1 MPKIGI
7 LENYSKLEKK
17 TRYVSS
23 NFRNKIEH
31 KIIAGIKGKEF
42 YDGNRNYGY
51 GGYKYD
57 GRWLKTAKKLIKIYN
72 ITDHSSFLH
81 VNCDKGYLLYEMKK
95 LLPNLKIRGL
105 ERSKYAISKS
115 KKEIRNY
122 IQLGQG
128 PFLKFRNREF
138 DFIYAAGY
146 VYEFALYQSIQALKE
161 LMRVSKNKKCFI
173 TLGAFKSKKD
183 YELFKQWS
191 LLGSTIL
198 NTKDWIKVLK
208 FANYRG
214 DYEFATAQTLG
225 LKRK

>member
-1 MPKIGI
+1 MSKNGI

-31 KIIAGIKGKEF
+31 KIIAGLKGKDF

-57 GRWLKTAKKLIKIYN
+57 GRWVKTAEILIKRYN
-72 ITDHSSFLH
+72 IKDKSSFLH
-81 VNCDKGYLLYEMKK
+81 INCDKGYLIYEMKK
-95 LLPNLKIRGL
+95 LLPNLKVKGL
-105 ERSKYAISKS
+105 ERSRYAISKS
-115 KKEIRNY
+115 KKEVKRY
-122 IQLGQG
+122 IKFGQG
-128 PFLKFRNREF
+128 PFLKFKNNEF

-146 VYEFALYQSIQALKE
+146 IYEFSLYQSIQALKE
-161 LMRVSKNKKCFI
+161 LMRISKNNKCFI
-173 TLGAFKSKKD
+173 TLGAFKNKND
-183 YELFKQWS
+183 YDLFKQWS

-198 NTKDWIKVLK
+198 STKDWIKVMK

-214 DYEFATAQTLG
+214 DYEFATAQSLG